1 MAARRHRGGD
11 DDEAPD
17 RPMRI
22 VHLADYG
29 GPYAGSFIPMLRA
42 AVVEA
47 AGRGHASHVVLTPVA
62 IDRPWLSQLASTPA
76 VVGFA
81 RSTSGRDLRAAVRD
95 CLPRDAQAVI
105 LHSSFTAFDM
115 PAIRV
120 ARRRPGTRV
129 IWHVQSRIASDVR
142 IRVANSV
149 KYGLFG
155 RLVDEILCVAPDVEQ
170 AVRARLAPAART
182 ALVPNAVDT
191 ARFVPAGAEDRRSAR
206 AALRVAPDVPVL
218 LHFGWDWERKGGDLF
233 ADMLRRMRRT
243 AAGAGV
249 IGLTVGGGAEAEACA
264 RSLGLG
270 SALRVLAPCDDV
282 RALHACADVL
292 VSCSRAEGMPFAV
305 LEALSAGIPVVATD
319 IPGQAAVLRERAGCR
334 LVAAGDAGQLADAAL
349 ALLGESP
356 SRRVESA
363 RADRAWVR
371 READIRPWARSMVD
385 RYERLAAG

>member
-1 MAARRHRGGD
+1 
-11 DDEAPD
+11 
-17 RPMRI
+17 MRI

-29 GPYAGSFIPMLRA
+29 GPYAGSFVPMLRA

-47 AGRGHASHVVLTPVA
+47 AERGHASHVVFTPVA
-62 IDRPWLSQLASTPA
+62 IDRPWLSELASTPA

-81 RSTSGRDLRAAVRD
+81 RSTSGRDLRAAVRER
-95 CLPRDAQAVI
+95 LPSDGEAVI

-120 ARRRPGTRV
+120 ARRRPRAHV
-129 IWHVQSRIASDVR
+129 IWHVQSAISSDAR

-155 RLVDEILCVAPDVEQ
+155 RFVAEILCVAPDVEQ
-170 AVRARLAPAART
+170 AVRARFAPGART
-182 ALVPNAVDT
+182 LLVPNAVDT
-191 ARFVPAGAEDRRSAR
+191 ARFAAPTEVRRRSAR
-206 AALRVAPDVPVL
+206 AALRLAPDARVL

-233 ADMLRRMRRT
+233 VDMLARMRRT

-249 IGLTVGGGAEAEACA
+249 VGLSVGGGAEAEACA
-264 RSLGLG
+264 RAFGLG
-270 SALRVLAPCDDV
+270 DALRVLPPTEDV
-282 RALHACADVL
+282 RELHACADVL

-305 LEALSAGIPVVATD
+305 LEALAGGIPVVATD

-334 LVAAGDAGQLADAAL
+334 LVRAGDAGQLAQAAL

-356 SRRVESA
+356 RSRGENA

-371 READIRPWARSMVD
+371 READIRPWARRMVD
-385 RYERLAAG
+385 RYERLAQG

>member
-1 MAARRHRGGD
+1 V
-11 DDEAPD
+11 
-17 RPMRI
+17 RI

-47 AGRGHASHVVLTPVA
+47 AARGHASHVVFTPVA
-62 IDRPWLSQLASTPA
+62 IGRAWLSELASTPA
-76 VVGFA
+76 VIGFA
-81 RSTSGRDLRAAVRD
+81 RSTSGRDLRAAVRER
-95 CLPRDAQAVI
+95 LPRDAEAAI

-120 ARRRPGTRV
+120 ARRRPRTHV
-129 IWHVQSRIASDVR
+129 IWHVQSRIRPDAR

-191 ARFVPAGAEDRRSAR
+191 ARFAPTGAEDRRRAR
-206 AALRVAPDVPVL
+206 AALGLAPDVPVL
-218 LHFGWDWERKGGDLF
+218 LHFGWDWDRKGGDLF
-233 ADMLRRMRRT
+233 AGMLDRMRQT

-249 IGLTVGGGAEAEACA
+249 VGLSVGGGAAAEACA
-264 RSLGLG
+264 RTLGLG
-270 SALRVLAPCDDV
+270 AALRALPPCDDV
-282 RALHACADVL
+282 RALHACADML

-305 LEALSAGIPVVATD
+305 LEALAAGVPVVATD
-319 IPGQAAVLRERAGCR
+319 IPGQAAVLSERAGCR
-334 LVAAGDAGQLADAAL
+334 LVAAGDAGQLAEAAL
-349 ALLGESP
+349 ALLGVSP
-356 SRRVESA
+356 RRRGESA
-363 RADRAWVR
+363 RADRAWAE
-371 READIRPWARSMVD
+371 READIRPWARRMVD

>member
-1 MAARRHRGGD
+1 
-11 DDEAPD
+11 
-17 RPMRI
+17 MRI

-29 GPYAGSFIPMLRA
+29 GPYAGSFIPMLRE

-47 AGRGHASHVVLTPVA
+47 ARRGHDSHVVFTPVA
-62 IDRPWLSQLASTPA
+62 IGRPWLSELASTPA

-81 RSTSGRDLRAAVRD
+81 RSTSGRDLRAAVRERV
-95 CLPRDAQAVI
+95 PSGGEAVI

-115 PAIRV
+115 AAIRV
-120 ARRRPGTRV
+120 AWRRPGARV
-129 IWHVQSRIASDVR
+129 IWHEQSPISSDAR
-142 IRVANSV
+142 IRLANSV

-155 RLVDEILCVAPDVEQ
+155 RLVEEILCVAPDIEQ

-191 ARFVPAGAEDRRSAR
+191 ARLQPAGAEDRRGAR
-206 AALRVAPDVPVL
+206 AALRLAPDVPVL

-233 ADMLRRMRRT
+233 ADMLRRMRET

-249 IGLTVGGGAEAEACA
+249 VGLSVGGGAAAEASA
-264 RSLGLG
+264 RAHGLG
-270 SALRVLAPCDDV
+270 AALRALAPCDDV

-305 LEALSAGIPVVATD
+305 LEALAAGVPVLATD
-319 IPGQAAVLRERAGCR
+319 IPGQAAVLRGRAGCR
-334 LVAAGDAGQLADAAL
+334 LVRAGDAGQLADAAL

-356 SRRVESA
+356 SRRAENA
-363 RADRAWVR
+363 LADRAWVR
-371 READIRPWARSMVD
+371 READIRPWARRMVD